1 MLKII
6 SIAFF
11 LFGLTSEFF
20 SQTKIVP
27 KSVEDRM
34 NQNRKSQKS
43 TFEGISVIYSFNNVR
58 LESREQAQQF
68 DKYVSSNYGMK
79 LKSCATSDGANGF
92 NTVIIGEGY
101 VTADDLKFITMRA
114 GGAVVAWKTVYAL
127 NENVNIP
134 KSTIDVRHEISK
146 SEYDQMPKEKKNHI
160 DNNPSKYRIVIK

>member
-1 MLKII
+1 MLKIM
-6 SIAFF
+6 SIAII
-11 LFGLTSEFF
+11 LFGLTSEIY
-20 SQTKIVP
+20 SQMKIVP
-27 KSVEDRM
+27 KSVEARM

-43 TFEGISVIYSFNNVR
+43 TFEDISVIYSFNNLR
-58 LESREQAQQF
+58 LESRGQAQQF

-79 LKSCATSDGANGF
+79 IKSCATSDGANGF

-134 KSTIDVRHEISK
+134 EPTIDVRHEISK
-146 SEYDQMPKEKKNHI
+146 SEYDQMPNEKKNHI
-160 DNNPSKYRIVIK
+160 DNNPSKYKIVIK